1 MVSKETLEEIKY
13 YSEHPCN
20 EKTAKDMF
28 EELGY
33 KLWKGYCKDIIVYE
47 KEDRCIRFNLTD
59 TCYLDEKTI
68 SIFHPLDES
77 VYEQEVVLTLN
88 ELKAINKQVEEL
100 RW

>member
-13 YSEHPCN
+13 YSEHPWN

-33 KLWKGYCKDIIVYE
+33 TRYKYNECFIEYWDDLG
-47 KEDRCIRFNLTD
+47 
-59 TCYLDEKTI
+59 KTI
-68 SIFHPLDES
+68 IFNKQNKYIEKFIKINGNDDYQHTYGFLS
-77 VYEQEVVLTLN
+77 VQELQ
-88 ELKAINKQVEEL
+88 AINKQVEEL